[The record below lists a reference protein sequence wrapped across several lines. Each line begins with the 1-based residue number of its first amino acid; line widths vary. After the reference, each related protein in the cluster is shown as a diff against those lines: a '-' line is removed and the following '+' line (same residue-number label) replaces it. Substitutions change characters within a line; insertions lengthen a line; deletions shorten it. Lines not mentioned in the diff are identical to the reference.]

1 LLNFKFRLQKY
12 KKWFGKLLLYD
23 IFDKSIFNTLINKN
37 MPITA
42 NYPDR
47 KSWLKIPENSDF
59 PIQNIPFGVFITKE
73 DIITIGTRIG
83 DYVIDLGAL
92 QKLNYF
98 EGIDLT
104 DDMFMQDTLND
115 FISDG
120 KKTWRLVRNRIA
132 DIFDANNTKLKSNKQ
147 HLDLVIFKIDEVE
160 MQLPVQIGDYTDFY
174 SSKEH
179 ATNVGMMFRDPA
191 NALLP
196 NWLHI
201 PVGYHGRSSTIV
213 PSGIPVHRPMGQ
225 TLPDG
230 EKSPVFGPSRSIDF
244 ELEMGFITTDANVMG
259 ENIPVHE
266 AEDYIFGMVLLN
278 DWSARDIQKWEYVPL
293 GPFLAKNF
301 ATSISPWIVTMDA
314 LEPFRT
320 KGPKQDPTPLPYLQQ
335 KGKNAFDIHLEVA
348 IAPENAEAKVVSK
361 SNFKYMYWSMSQQ
374 LAHHTSNGCRVNSGD
389 MMGSGTISGSEKDSF
404 GSMLE
409 LTWGG
414 KNPITMADGSERKFI
429 NDNDT
434 VIMKGFCKNNEVRI
448 GFGEV
453 SSKLLPPFVRK

>member
-1 LLNFKFRLQKY
+1 
-12 KKWFGKLLLYD
+12 
-23 IFDKSIFNTLINKN
+23 
-37 MPITA
+37 MPNLA
-42 NYPDR
+42 NDPSR
-47 KSWLKIPENSDF
+47 KSWIEVPENSDF
-59 PIQNIPFGVFITKE
+59 PIQNIPFGVFLTKE
-73 DIITIGTRIG
+73 DVITIGTRIG
-83 DYVIDLGAL
+83 DCAIDMGAL
-92 QKLNYF
+92 QQLGYF

-120 KKTWRLVRNRIA
+120 KKTWRLVRNKLSELF
-132 DIFDANNTKLKSNKQ
+132 DIENPLLRDNKE
-147 HLDLVIFKIDEVE
+147 HREIIIFKMKDIE
-160 MQLPVQIGDYTDFY
+160 MQLPVLIGDYTDFY

-179 ATNVGMMFRDPA
+179 ATNVGKMFRDPE

-225 TLPDG
+225 TLPNG
-230 EKSPVFGPSRSIDF
+230 ETSPVFGPSRLVDF
-244 ELEMGFITTDANVMG
+244 ELETAFITTDVNVMG
-259 ENIPVHE
+259 ENILINE

-301 ATSISPWIVTMDA
+301 ASSISPWIITMDA
-314 LEPFRT
+314 LEPFKT
-320 KGPKQDPTPLPYLQQ
+320 KGPKQEPTPLPYLQQ
-335 KGKNAFDIHLEVA
+335 KGKNTYDINLEVYLK
-348 IAPENAEAKVVSK
+348 PENVEESLISK

-374 LAHHTSNGCRVNSGD
+374 LTHHTSNGCRVNSGD
-389 MMGSGTISGSEKDSF
+389 MMGSGTISGPTEDSF

-414 KNPITMADGSERKFI
+414 KNPIKMKDGSERKFI

-434 VIMKGFCKNNEVRI
+434 VTIKGYCLNSSTRI

-453 SSKLLPPFVRK
+453 TSKLLPPFVRK

>member
-1 LLNFKFRLQKY
+1 
-12 KKWFGKLLLYD
+12 
-23 IFDKSIFNTLINKN
+23 

-42 NYPDR
+42 NDPNR
-47 KSWLKIPENSDF
+47 TSWLPVPENSDF

-73 DIITIGTRIG
+73 DVVTIGTRIG
-83 DYVIDLGAL
+83 DYAIDMGAL
-92 QKLNYF
+92 QQLGYF

-120 KKTWRLVRNRIA
+120 KKTWRLVRNRLA
-132 DIFDANNTKLKSNKQ
+132 DIFDNNNSELRDNQ
-147 HLDLVIFKIDEVE
+147 AHRDAVIFNIADVE
-160 MQLPVQIGDYTDFY
+160 MQLPVHIGDYTDFY
-174 SSKEH
+174 SSREH
-179 ATNVGMMFRDPA
+179 ATNVGKMFRDPE

-225 TLPDG
+225 TMPADATA
-230 EKSPVFGPSRSIDF
+230 PVFGPSRLVDF
-244 ELEMGFITTDANVMG
+244 ELETAFITTDANIMG
-259 ENIPVHE
+259 ENIPVGE

-301 ATSISPWIVTMDA
+301 ASSISPWIVTMDA
-314 LEPFRT
+314 LEPFRCAS
-320 KGPKQDPTPLPYLQQ
+320 PKQEPTPLPYLQQ
-335 KGKNAFDIHLEVA
+335 TGDHAFDINLEVS
-348 IAPENAEAKVVSK
+348 IAPENSEETVVSK
-361 SNFKYMYWSMSQQ
+361 SNLKYMYWTMSQQ
-374 LAHHTSNGCRVNSGD
+374 LAHHTINGCRINSGD
-389 MMGSGTISGSEKDSF
+389 MMGSGTISGPTEDSF

-414 KNPITMADGSERKFI
+414 KNPIKMNDGSERKFI
-429 NDNDT
+429 NDGDT
-434 VIMKGFCKNNEVRI
+434 VIMRGYCKNNEVRI

-453 SSKLLPPFVRK
+453 SSKLLPPLPIK

>member
-1 LLNFKFRLQKY
+1 M
-12 KKWFGKLLLYD
+12 
-23 IFDKSIFNTLINKN
+23 I
-37 MPITA
+37 ITA

-47 KSWLKIPENSDF
+47 KSWLEVPENSDF
-59 PIQNIPFGVFITKE
+59 PIQNIPFGVFLTK
-73 DIITIGTRIG
+73 DDVITIGTRIG
-83 DYVIDLGAL
+83 DFAIDLGAL
-92 QKLNYF
+92 QQLNYF
-98 EGIDLT
+98 EGIELT

-132 DIFDANNTKLKSNKQ
+132 DLFDVKNLKLQN
-147 HLDLVIFKIDEVE
+147 DLEHRDIIVFKMEEVE
-160 MQLPVQIGDYTDFY
+160 MQLPVLIGDYTDFY

-179 ATNVGMMFRDPA
+179 ATNVGKMFRDPE

-225 TLPDG
+225 TLPNG
-230 EKSPVFGPSRSIDF
+230 EISPVFGLSRLIDF
-244 ELEMGFITTDANVMG
+244 ELETAFITTDANVMG

-301 ATSISPWIVTMDA
+301 ASSISPWIVTMDA

-335 KGKNAFDIHLEVA
+335 KGKHTFDINLEVA
-348 IAPENAEAKVVSK
+348 ICPENGEENIVSRT
-361 SNFKYMYWSMSQQ
+361 NFKYMYWSMCQQ

-389 MMGSGTISGSEKDSF
+389 MMGSGTISGPTPDSF

-414 KNPITMADGSERKFI
+414 KNPIKLSDGTERKFI

-434 VIMKGFCKNNEVRI
+434 VTMKGFCQNNEVRI

-453 SSKLLPPFVRK
+453 SSKLLPPFVRS

>member
-1 LLNFKFRLQKY
+1 
-12 KKWFGKLLLYD
+12 
-23 IFDKSIFNTLINKN
+23 

-42 NYPDR
+42 NYTNR
-47 KSWLKIPENSDF
+47 KSWLEVTKNSDF
-59 PIQNIPFGVFITKE
+59 PIQNIPFGVFLTKE
-73 DIITIGTRIG
+73 NVVTVGTRIG
-83 DYVIDLGAL
+83 DFAIDLGAL
-92 QKLNYF
+92 QQLNYF
-98 EGIDLT
+98 EGIELT

-132 DIFDANNTKLKSNKQ
+132 DIFDAENAKLRDNKKQ
-147 HLDLVIFKIDEVE
+147 REIVIFNIDDVE
-160 MQLPVQIGDYTDFY
+160 MQLPVLIGDYTDFY

-179 ATNVGMMFRDPA
+179 ATNVGKMFRDPE

-225 TLPDG
+225 LMTDG
-230 EKSPVFGPSRSIDF
+230 ATSPVFGPSRLIDF
-244 ELEMGFITTDANVMG
+244 ELETAFITTDANVMG
-259 ENIPVHE
+259 ENVPVHE

-293 GPFLAKNF
+293 GPFLGKNF

-320 KGPKQDPTPLPYLQQ
+320 KGPNQDPTPLPYLQQ
-335 KGKNAFDIHLEVA
+335 KGKHTFDINLEVA
-348 IAPENAEAKVVSK
+348 IVPENVEPTIVSK
-361 SNFKYMYWSMSQQ
+361 SNFKYLYWSMSQQ

-389 MMGSGTISGSEKDSF
+389 MMGSGTISGEKPTSF

-409 LTWGG
+409 LTWSG
-414 KNPITMADGSERKFI
+414 KNPLKLKDGTERKFI

-434 VIMKGFCKNNEVRI
+434 VIMKGFCENKEVRI

>member
-1 LLNFKFRLQKY
+1 
-12 KKWFGKLLLYD
+12 
-23 IFDKSIFNTLINKN
+23 

-42 NYPDR
+42 NNPKR
-47 KSWLKIPENSDF
+47 KSWLDVPHDSDF
-59 PIQNIPFGVFITKE
+59 PIQNIPFGVFITK
-73 DIITIGTRIG
+73 DDVITIGTRIG
-83 DYVIDLGAL
+83 DYAIDLGAL
-92 QKLNYF
+92 QQLNYF
-98 EGIDLT
+98 DGIDLT

-132 DIFDANNTKLKSNKQ
+132 DLFDATNPRLRDHQDHRN
-147 HLDLVIFKIDEVE
+147 HVIFKIDEVE
-160 MQLPVQIGDYTDFY
+160 MQLPVLIGDYTDFY

-179 ATNVGMMFRDPA
+179 ATNVGSMFRDPN

-201 PVGYHGRSSTIV
+201 PVGYHGRSSTII

-225 TLPDG
+225 TLPNG
-230 EKSPVFGPSRSIDF
+230 ESTPVFGPSRSIDF
-244 ELEMGFITTDANVMG
+244 ELEMAFITTDANIMG

-335 KGKNAFDIHLEVA
+335 NGKHAYDINLEVQ
-348 IAPENAEAKVVSK
+348 IEPENVKPTTVSK
-361 SNFKYMYWSMSQQ
+361 SNFKYMYWSMCQQ

-389 MMGSGTISGSEKDSF
+389 MMGSGTISGPTPDSY

-409 LTWGG
+409 LTWNG
-414 KNPITMADGSERKFI
+414 KNPIVMNDGSERKFI

-434 VIMKGFCKNNEVRI
+434 VIITGYCKNNEVRI

>member
-1 LLNFKFRLQKY
+1 
-12 KKWFGKLLLYD
+12 
-23 IFDKSIFNTLINKN
+23 

-42 NYPDR
+42 NDPTR
-47 KSWLKIPENSDF
+47 KSWLTVHDNSHF
-59 PIQNIPFGVFITKE
+59 PIQNIPFGVFLTKE
-73 DIITIGTRIG
+73 DVITIGTRIG
-83 DYVIDLGAL
+83 DYAIDLGAL
-92 QKLNYF
+92 QQLNYF
-98 EGIDLT
+98 EGIELT

-132 DIFDANNTKLKSNKQ
+132 DLFDITNSELRDNTE
-147 HLDLVIFKIDEVE
+147 HRDIVIFAIEDVE
-160 MQLPVQIGDYTDFY
+160 MQLPVLIGDYTDFY

-179 ATNVGMMFRDPA
+179 ATNVGMMFRDPE

-225 TLPDG
+225 TLPQG
-230 EKSPVFGPSRSIDF
+230 ESTPVFGPSRLVDF
-244 ELEMGFITTDANVMG
+244 ELETAFITTDANIMG
-259 ENIPVHE
+259 ENIPINE

-301 ATSISPWIVTMDA
+301 ASSISPWILTMDA
-314 LEPFRT
+314 LEPFKT
-320 KGPKQDPTPLPYLQQ
+320 KGPNQEPMPLPYLQQ
-335 KGKNAFDIHLEVA
+335 KGKHAYDINLEVY
-348 IAPENAEAKVVSK
+348 IEPENVPASLVSK

-389 MMGSGTISGSEKDSF
+389 MMGSGTISGPTPDSY

-414 KNPITMADGSERKFI
+414 KNPITMQDGSERKFI
-429 NDNDT
+429 NDYDT
-434 VIMKGFCKNNEVRI
+434 VIMTGYCQNSSVRI

>member
-1 LLNFKFRLQKY
+1 
-12 KKWFGKLLLYD
+12 
-23 IFDKSIFNTLINKN
+23 

-42 NYPDR
+42 NDTNR
-47 KSWLKIPENSDF
+47 KSWLEIPANSDF
-59 PIQNIPFGVFITKE
+59 PIQNIPFGVFLTKE
-73 DIITIGTRIG
+73 NIVTVGTRIG
-83 DYVIDLGAL
+83 DFAIDLGAL
-92 QKLNYF
+92 QQLNYF
-98 EGIDLT
+98 EGIELT

-120 KKTWRLVRNRIA
+120 QKTWRLVRNRIA
-132 DIFDANNTKLKSNKQ
+132 ELFDVKNSKLQENTKDK
-147 HLDLVIFKIDEVE
+147 DIIIFRMEDVE
-160 MQLPVQIGDYTDFY
+160 MQLPVLIGDYTDFY

-179 ATNVGMMFRDPA
+179 ATNVGKMFRDPE

-225 TLPDG
+225 TLPNG
-230 EKSPVFGPSRSIDF
+230 ETTPVFGPSRSVDF
-244 ELEMGFITTDANVMG
+244 ELETAFITTDVNIMG
-259 ENIPVHE
+259 ENIAVTE

-301 ATSISPWIVTMDA
+301 ASSISPWIVTMDA

-320 KGPKQDPTPLPYLQQ
+320 KGPKQEPTPLPYLQQ
-335 KGKNAFDIHLEVA
+335 KGKHSFDINLEVA
-348 IAPENAEAKVVSK
+348 IQPENAKPTVVSH
-361 SNFKYMYWSMSQQ
+361 SNFKYLYWSMCQQ

-389 MMGSGTISGSEKDSF
+389 MMGSGTISGPTEDSF

-414 KNPITMADGSERKFI
+414 KNPIKLSDGTERKFI

-434 VIMKGFCKNNEVRI
+434 VIMKGYCQNGHVRI

-453 SSKLLPPFVRK
+453 SSKLLPPFVRQ